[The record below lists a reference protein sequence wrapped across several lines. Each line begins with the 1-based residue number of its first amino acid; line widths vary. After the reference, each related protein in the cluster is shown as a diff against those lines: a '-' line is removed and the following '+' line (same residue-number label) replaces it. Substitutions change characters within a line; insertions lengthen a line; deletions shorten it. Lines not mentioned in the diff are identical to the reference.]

1 MPTWS
6 YVDWQIDSGDDD
18 EREAFSKMLEN
29 ESPFSM
35 CEGGDGCWRATIR
48 SGRGCDFLESA
59 SGKFPGLLFVVQEY
73 SDDMGYH
80 RSFKWKAGEIV
91 YGHVHERNFSF
102 ELDAEQVQEC
112 VDWMEECVRDDPFD
126 EMYKKGGLTKLYGLE
141 NEQPTTAD
149 IRSILAGE
157 FFRYEMVCCW
167 CSDEKGFEEHHRDM
181 IMDNLEKQ
189 LLELFLQKAKEI
201 AKEKLASIFSSVVVL
216 KRFVRSYVEYS
227 NAPGGYA
234 YKKALERF
242 ENLAEET
249 KVAGKVHGEVNE
261 KTAAADKSSKLKS
274 EGGRGEIKKREILSP
289 QSLAFS
295 LVSTP
300 NNQHLFKAKERSDSP
315 ASVRSCGT
323 EPYDDNSPRS
333 TEGGERG
340 LTSMDVQMLR
350 VKLLTAENLPVVVD
364 GSVSWQAEEPSS
376 SLSSPKKSSSTEA
389 ARAAKKKKSLQHV
402 NVNVLPSLA
411 AAKNKAPPP
420 AAPSARK
427 AVLPSAPSVPKMVVS
442 PSAKKP
448 VTPHAVTAA
457 TPPLSSAAAVSTSTP
472 FPLRDVLRRN
482 VQLQSLSSAAGSP
495 DCISQFPV
503 SPSTT
508 GVVPTPPTIRQ
519 AVKVHVHVEE

>member
-1 MPTWS
+1 MVKIKVNGINTPSFSPIFQIIWKTVPRVHHHNTQNMPTWS

-189 LLELFLQKAKEI
+189 LLELFLQKAKEM

-261 KTAAADKSSKLKS
+261 KTAAADKSSKL
-274 EGGRGEIKKREILSP
+274 
-289 QSLAFS
+289 
-295 LVSTP
+295 
-300 NNQHLFKAKERSDSP
+300 N
-315 ASVRSCGT
+315 
-323 EPYDDNSPRS
+323 
-333 TEGGERG
+333 
-340 LTSMDVQMLR
+340 
-350 VKLLTAENLPVVVD
+350 PVVVD

>member
-6 YVDWQIDSGDDD
+6 YLDFQIIRGDDD
-18 EREAFSKMLEN
+18 DKKAFSEMLEN
-29 ESPFSM
+29 ESPFYM
-35 CEGGDGCWRATIR
+35 CEGGDGSWTTTIR
-48 SGRGCDFLESA
+48 SGTGCDFVEEA
-59 SGKFPGLLFVVQEY
+59 SRKFKGLRFQVQEY
-73 SDDMGYH
+73 SDDMDYY
-80 RSFKWKAGEIV
+80 RSYKWEDGKCPYWDDARDFCSEVPAKIV
-91 YGHVHERNFSF
+91 K
-102 ELDAEQVQEC
+102 EC
-112 VDWMEECVRDDPFD
+112 VDDMENLVRDNPDD
-126 EMYKKGGLTKLYGLE
+126 EEFKEVGLTKLYGLLE

-149 IRSILAGE
+149 IRSIFAKNFLE
-157 FFRYEMVCCW
+157 IFTLW
-167 CSDEKGFEEHHRDM
+167 CQECGNFEKTHRDM
-181 IMDNLEKQ
+181 FMDDLREK
-189 LLELFLQKAKEI
+189 LLELFLQKAKEM
-201 AKEKLASIFSSVVVL
+201 AKKKLASIFSSVVVL

-234 YKKALERF
+234 FNQALERF

-261 KTAAADKSSKLKS
+261 KTAAADKSSKL
-274 EGGRGEIKKREILSP
+274 
-289 QSLAFS
+289 
-295 LVSTP
+295 
-300 NNQHLFKAKERSDSP
+300 N
-315 ASVRSCGT
+315 
-323 EPYDDNSPRS
+323 
-333 TEGGERG
+333 
-340 LTSMDVQMLR
+340 
-350 VKLLTAENLPVVVD
+350 PVVVD

-427 AVLPSAPSVPKMVVS
+427 AVLPSAPSVKMVVS

-457 TPPLSSAAAVSTSTP
+457 TPPLSSVAAVSTSTP

-482 VQLQSLSSAAGSP
+482 VQLQSLSSAAGS
-495 DCISQFPV
+495 QFPV

-519 AVKVHVHVEE
+519 AVKVRVHVDE